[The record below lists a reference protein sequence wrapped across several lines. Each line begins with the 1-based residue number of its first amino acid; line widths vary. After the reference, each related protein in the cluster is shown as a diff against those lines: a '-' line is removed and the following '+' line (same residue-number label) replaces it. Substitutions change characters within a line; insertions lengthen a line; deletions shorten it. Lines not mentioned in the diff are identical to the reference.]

1 MGTVAFIIA
10 AVACWLSLDALV
22 AAGQQWWLGVCLVGV
37 GLGLI
42 GSVIT
47 LSKHRR
53 RKSADAD
60 DDTPEEVEA
69 AASQHPVAPASG
81 SFTPPKS

>member
-1 MGTVAFIIA
+1 MRGWSVPPA
-10 AVACWLSLDALV
+10 LLDRIP
-22 AAGQQWWLGVCLVGV
+22 AG
-37 GLGLI
+37 
-42 GSVIT
+42 
-47 LSKHRR
+47 
-53 RKSADAD
+53 AD